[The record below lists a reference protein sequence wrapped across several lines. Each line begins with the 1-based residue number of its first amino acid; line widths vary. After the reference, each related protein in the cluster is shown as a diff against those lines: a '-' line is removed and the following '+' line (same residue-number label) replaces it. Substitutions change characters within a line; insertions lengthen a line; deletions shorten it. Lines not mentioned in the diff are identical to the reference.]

1 MKKVYKKL
9 LVLLLAFTTL
19 FTTIFFSSSKY
30 INSAYAASTTITI
43 HVEKPSNWSEI
54 WIWYDSD
61 LSTSAWDTT
70 SLKQSP
76 GNLTE
81 YRTGWYKKTLS
92 SSKVQFLF
100 NDGTFL
106 DIISS

>member
-1 MKKVYKKL
+1 MKKLYKKL
-9 LVLLLAFTTL
+9 LIFLLAFTTL
-19 FTTIFFSSSKY
+19 STTASFG
-30 INSAYAASTTITI
+30 NSAYAAGTKITI

-54 WIWYDSD
+54 WIWYNSD

-100 NDGTFL
+100 NDGTWNAVQKAWL
-106 DIISS
+106 DG